1 MIRRNTYFRPF
12 DYRLRDF
19 IWGYRFHRKL
29 GKVVSSDP
37 DEDQPLE
44 RWPSF
49 KRAVRDFLFRGPQ
62 LRRKDRV
69 KYG

>member
-1 MIRRNTYFRPF
+1 MRTYLHPF

-19 IWGYRFHRKL
+19 THGYRFHRAV
-29 GKVVSSDP
+29 GKAVSTNVN
-37 DEDQPLE
+37 EDQPLE

-49 KRAVRDFLFRGPQ
+49 KRALRDFFFRGPQ
-62 LRRKDRV
+62 LRRDDRV

>member
-1 MIRRNTYFRPF
+1 MSMNLYLRPF

-19 IWGYRFHRKL
+19 TNGYRFHRKL
-29 GKVVSSDP
+29 GKVTTSDP
-37 DEDQPLE
+37 ADDGPLE

-49 KRAVRDFLFRGPQ
+49 KRACRDFLFRGPR
-62 LRRKDRV
+62 LRRDDRV